1 MNYQNSRRDDLESL
15 IYTLIYLIKGNLP
28 WKSTINRESF
38 DEILNKKINT
48 KISDLC
54 QGLPSYIISS
64 I

>member
-28 WKSTINRESF
+28 WKSTINREFF